1 MRRRCEAL
9 LGISGVCLAG
19 VLTAAPAAAQPVLLL
34 RNDTRL
40 ALEPLAAPSSLGGRV
55 ELATKFGEVNTS
67 MTAAVEYGGRK
78 RSTDTPWDAIV
89 RPALWSSDDLQI
101 NARWAPFADASL
113 SLEAGNRQQRT
124 HDFANSFS
132 FGGDSQ
138 LSIDQSRFLRLRL
151 AAKASQMD
159 VLAGVDTITN
169 ALDARTADDS
179 TPSATQRWVTSRKV
193 FGDLAWR
200 PFPQLSLHA
209 GQAVQSFAVGWRG
222 ATEMTSQATYLTP
235 SAALVFT
242 PWTDATWRLDAEETV
257 TPIDSGQFAAYAQ
270 LVTSE
275 RGSAPQP
282 DRGLR
287 YGLSVDHLLPGGV
300 RLGARAN
307 LWRMASVTDLGPVGA
322 GQAPVSIGGGT
333 RRQIQLNVATS
344 LSALGLSGTTL
355 AGEVNWRNSH
365 VTDPFTGNRR
375 RISGEAPYG
384 AQLRLSGALR
394 TPDLSWAVV
403 AKADGP
409 KSFYQLAS
417 VTSLSR
423 SAGLDGSV
431 TYGAGPVR
439 LSLELDNLVGGLRG
453 VTTYNYAG
461 SRADSALA
469 DILRRNDDSRA
480 VRISLRRRM

>member
-1 MRRRCEAL
+1 
-9 LGISGVCLAG
+9 
-19 VLTAAPAAAQPVLLL
+19 
-34 RNDTRL
+34 
-40 ALEPLAAPSSLGGRV
+40 
-55 ELATKFGEVNTS
+55 
-67 MTAAVEYGGRK
+67 
-78 RSTDTPWDAIV
+78 
-89 RPALWSSDDLQI
+89 
-101 NARWAPFADASL
+101 
-113 SLEAGNRQQRT
+113 
-124 HDFANSFS
+124 
-132 FGGDSQ
+132 
-138 LSIDQSRFLRLRL
+138 
-151 AAKASQMD
+151 
-159 VLAGVDTITN
+159 
-169 ALDARTADDS
+169 
-179 TPSATQRWVTSRKV
+179 V

-209 GQAVQSFAVGWRG
+209 GQAAQSFAVGWRG

-235 SAALVFT
+235 SAVMVLT
-242 PWTDATWRLDAEETV
+242 PWTDATWRLDVEETV

-270 LVTSE
+270 LATSE

-287 YGLSVDHLLPGGV
+287 YGLSLDHLLPGGV

-333 RRQIQLNVATS
+333 RRQIQLNVATP

-355 AGEVNWRNSH
+355 AGEVNWRNSQ

-384 AQLRLSGALR
+384 AQVRLSGALR
-394 TPDLSWAVV
+394 APDLNWTVV

-409 KSFYQLAS
+409 KSYYQLAS

-439 LSLELDNLVGGLRG
+439 FSVELDNLVGGVRG

-469 DILRRNDDSRA
+469 EILRRNDDSRA